1 MLELGCLMPTP
12 YDKER
17 RESPRQI
24 INEEAGL
31 FIPVEN
37 MKLPCVVVNMSATG
51 AKITCD
57 AIPPSGT
64 EVVLFLKGGLSIEAV
79 TTRYGE
85 GELGLRFTSPAAE

>member
-1 MLELGCLMPTP
+1 MPTP

-17 RESPRQI
+17 RKSPRQI